1 MENLNFDS
9 QLKNTLSMS
18 PSSLDQISHG
28 AIVMKEIYYKMILGE
43 IHKKILTGFKF
54 HHLKSDLVFDVITKI
69 TEMNLLP
76 DMDEK
81 MVPIIHSFNYP
92 EIRNPQLYLLS
103 LNRQFPKITKAF
115 VCFSGNQPHLKM
127 LITNYY
133 GYKMFIPAS
142 YILLNENDY
151 NPLSNHQSE

>member
-1 MENLNFDS
+1 MENLNFDP
-9 QLKNTLSMS
+9 QLKNTWSTS

-69 TEMNLLP
+69 TLMNLLP
-76 DMDEK
+76 DLDEK

-92 EIRNPQLYLLS
+92 EIRNPQLHLLS
-103 LNRQFPKITKAF
+103 LNQQFPKIIKAF
-115 VCFSGNQPHLKM
+115 VCFYGNLPRCKR
-127 LITNYY
+127 LITNSF
-133 GYKMFIPAS
+133 GSKMFVPAS
-142 YILLNENDY
+142 YILLDENDY
-151 NPLSNHQSE
+151 SLLWLSKT